1 MHWHAALFMLPLVP
15 AGAICIALGLLS
27 WRRRTVS
34 GASAFSLLMFTGA
47 FWALSY
53 ALELS
58 TGASL
63 IQSQF
68 WNGVKLS
75 FATFLSPFFA
85 LFVLQYTRQTW
96 LTTRLV
102 AGVMAIPLL
111 VGICHALVTV
121 QGTLVSGDG
130 RFFESGT
137 LEAGYYTLCGVERA
151 YTLLLTLF
159 VEGLLLREATQAPR
173 LYRQQALVM
182 ILGGVIPLAG
192 LFAPFVLEQET
203 SGALPLTFMLAGTGV
218 TWGFIQYRMLD
229 IIPAAR
235 DLVVE
240 SMSDLVLILDVHN
253 RIVDMNPAAEEG
265 FGLSA
270 DEVGGRAL
278 ETVFREAT
286 SLQVDPPE
294 EVEAQAEIIL
304 RDGDR
309 PRYLDFRISPLYGW
323 RNLLAGWLIVL
334 RDVTER
340 KLYEEELILA
350 KEQAEIAAD
359 MKSALLSNVSHEI
372 RTPLASI
379 IGFAHVVAEEVPPE
393 QKEFIEIIE
402 QNGQRL
408 LNTLN
413 NILDLAQLKSRGITY
428 RPEVF
433 DAVAEVRETVRSLE
447 IMARLKGLP
456 LLVDTPDERVEC
468 EMDRS
473 HLSRT
478 LTNLLGNAIK
488 FTETGYVSVQL
499 ACDDEALTLI
509 VRDTGIGISESFK
522 PHLFEEFRQESTGND
537 RSYGG
542 NGLGLAITRH
552 LVGMMGGAIST
563 ESRRNAGTTF
573 TVKIPRYAG
582 SSETDKEKLLGE
594 AQKS

>member
-1 MHWHAALFMLPLVP
+1 MHWHAALFMLPLIP

-27 WRRRTVS
+27 WRRRTVA

-47 FWALSY
+47 FWALTY

-58 TGASL
+58 TVGNVV
-63 IQSQF
+63 QSRF
-68 WNGVKLS
+68 WNGLKLS
-75 FATFLSPFFA
+75 SAALLSPFFA
-85 LFVLQYTRQTW
+85 LFVLRYTRQAW
-96 LTTRLV
+96 LTKRFA
-102 AGVMAIPLL
+102 AGILALPLL
-111 VGICHALVTV
+111 AGLCHALVTV
-121 QGTLVSGDG
+121 QGTLIAGDVQ
-130 RFFESGT
+130 FNELDT
-137 LEAGYYTLCGVERA
+137 LEAGYYTLCRLERA
-151 YTLLLTLF
+151 YTFCLTLF
-159 VEGLLLREATQAPR
+159 VEGILLREATQAPR

-192 LFAPFVLEQET
+192 LFAPFVLEREVG
-203 SGALPLTFMLAGTGV
+203 GALPLTFMLAGTGV

-253 RIVDMNPAAEEG
+253 RIVDMNPAAEQG
-265 FGLSA
+265 FGFSA
-270 DEVGGRAL
+270 DEVGGRPL

-286 SLQVDPPE
+286 SFQADPPE

-304 RDGDR
+304 RDGEG
-309 PRYLDFRISPLYGW
+309 PRYFDFRISPLYGW

-359 MKSALLSNVSHEI
+359 MKSALLNNVSHEL

-413 NILDLAQLKSRGITY
+413 NILDLAQLKSRGLTS
-428 RPEVF
+428 RPEIF
-433 DAVAEVRETVRSLE
+433 DAAAEVRETVRSLE
-447 IMARLKGLP
+447 IMARLKNLP
-456 LLVDTPDERVEC
+456 LLVYTPDERVEC
-468 EMDRS
+468 KLDRN

-488 FTETGYVSVQL
+488 FTETGHVSVHL
-499 ACDDEALTLI
+499 DYDDDTITLI
-509 VRDTGIGISESFK
+509 VKDTGIGISESFK
-522 PHLFEEFRQESTGND
+522 PFLFQEFRQESTGND
-537 RSYGG
+537 RSFGG

-552 LVGMMGGAIST
+552 LVGMMGGTISA

-573 TVKIPRYAG
+573 TVRIPRYPDRAG
-582 SSETDKEKLLGE
+582 ADKDLQLGE
-594 AQKS
+594 AQFS